1 MARPKSATHD
11 IKRDAIL
18 DIAAQCFADRSYPA
32 ASMNEIATACG
43 TSKARLYHYYD
54 SKEAILF
61 DLMDRYTQRL
71 LSLIALTDATAQ
83 RRNLDDRAAL
93 HELIRAFLQEYESS
107 ATRHVA
113 GVRVELGTRTIFNLL
128 GPLSNPAGVKRQL
141 VGVYA
146 RKWVAPLAE
155 TLGRLGSIR
164 AWVVHGADG
173 LDEITTT
180 GATHVAEFKD
190 GKVHEFDITPADAG
204 LPQAKPQDLKGGTP
218 AENAATMQA
227 LLKGANGP
235 IRDVVL
241 FNAAA
246 VLVIADAAPDL
257 KAGVVQAA
265 LAIDSGKA
273 AAALAALVDI
283 SNRSGA

>member
-1 MARPKSATHD
+1 MARPKSATHE

-113 GVRVELGTRTIFNLL
+113 LLNDTQFLSDVPDENLGTLAISPRELILN
-128 GPLSNPAGVKRQL
+128 RQ
-141 VGVYA
+141 
-146 RKWVAPLAE
+146 
-155 TLGRLGSIR
+155 
-164 AWVVHGADG
+164 
-173 LDEITTT
+173 
-180 GATHVAEFKD
+180 
-190 GKVHEFDITPADAG
+190 
-204 LPQAKPQDLKGGTP
+204 
-218 AENAATMQA
+218 
-227 LLKGANGP
+227 
-235 IRDVVL
+235 RDVVAAVTRAL
-241 FNAAA
+241 RRAYPGRLNAANQTA
-246 VLVIADAAPDL
+246 ITMMLFGMINWTFTWLRPGGPISYVAFAEEVITLLEKGLD
-257 KAGVVQAA
+257 
-265 LAIDSGKA
+265 
-273 AAALAALVDI
+273 
-283 SNRSGA
+283 

>member
-43 TSKARLYHYYD
+43 TSKARLYHYYE

-113 GVRVELGTRTIFNLL
+113 LL
-128 GPLSNPAGVKRQL
+128 NDTQFLSDVPDAS
-141 VGVYA
+141 
-146 RKWVAPLAE
+146 
-155 TLGRLGSIR
+155 LGS
-164 AWVVHGADG
+164 
-173 LDEITTT
+173 
-180 GATHVAEFKD
+180 
-190 GKVHEFDITPADAG
+190 PAVSPRE
-204 LPQAKPQDLKGGTP
+204 LILNRQ
-218 AENAATMQA
+218 
-227 LLKGANGP
+227 
-235 IRDVVL
+235 RDVV
-241 FNAAA
+241 AA
-246 VLVIADAAPDL
+246 VTRALRRAYPGRLNASNQTAITMMLFGMINWTFTWLRPGGPISYVAFAEEVIAL
-257 KAGVVQAA
+257 LEKG
-265 LAIDSGKA
+265 L
-273 AAALAALVDI
+273 
-283 SNRSGA
+283 N

>member
-113 GVRVELGTRTIFNLL
+113 LL
-128 GPLSNPAGVKRQL
+128 NDTQFLSDVPD
-141 VGVYA
+141 
-146 RKWVAPLAE
+146 E
-155 TLGRLGSIR
+155 HLGS
-164 AWVVHGADG
+164 
-173 LDEITTT
+173 
-180 GATHVAEFKD
+180 
-190 GKVHEFDITPADAG
+190 PA
-204 LPQAKPQDLKGGTP
+204 LSPRELILNRQ
-218 AENAATMQA
+218 
-227 LLKGANGP
+227 
-235 IRDVVL
+235 RDVV
-241 FNAAA
+241 AA
-246 VLVIADAAPDL
+246 VTRALRRAYPNRLNASNQTAITMMLFGMINWTFTWLRPGGPISYVAFADEVIAL
-257 KAGVVQAA
+257 LEKG
-265 LAIDSGKA
+265 L
-273 AAALAALVDI
+273 
-283 SNRSGA
+283 N

>member
-43 TSKARLYHYYD
+43 TSKARLYHYYG

-71 LSLIALTDATAQ
+71 LSLIALTEATAQ

-113 GVRVELGTRTIFNLL
+113 LL
-128 GPLSNPAGVKRQL
+128 NDTQFLSDVPDAH
-141 VGVYA
+141 
-146 RKWVAPLAE
+146 
-155 TLGRLGSIR
+155 LGS
-164 AWVVHGADG
+164 
-173 LDEITTT
+173 
-180 GATHVAEFKD
+180 
-190 GKVHEFDITPADAG
+190 PAISPRE
-204 LPQAKPQDLKGGTP
+204 LILNRQ
-218 AENAATMQA
+218 
-227 LLKGANGP
+227 
-235 IRDVVL
+235 RDVV
-241 FNAAA
+241 AA
-246 VLVIADAAPDL
+246 VTRALRRAYPGRLNASKQTAITMMLFGMINWTFTWLRPGGPISYVAFADEVIAL
-257 KAGVVQAA
+257 LEKG
-265 LAIDSGKA
+265 L
-273 AAALAALVDI
+273 
-283 SNRSGA
+283 N

>member
-93 HELIRAFLQEYESS
+93 HELIRAFLQEYASS

-113 GVRVELGTRTIFNLL
+113 LLHDTQFLSDVPDDNL
-128 GPLSNPAGVKRQL
+128 
-141 VGVYA
+141 
-146 RKWVAPLAE
+146 
-155 TLGRLGSIR
+155 
-164 AWVVHGADG
+164 
-173 LDEITTT
+173 
-180 GATHVAEFKD
+180 
-190 GKVHEFDITPADAG
+190 
-204 LPQAKPQDLKGGTP
+204 GTP
-218 AENAATMQA
+218 AISPRELILNRQ
-227 LLKGANGP
+227 
-235 IRDVVL
+235 RDVV
-241 FNAAA
+241 AA
-246 VLVIADAAPDL
+246 VTRALRRAYPGRLNASNQTAITMMLFGMINWTFTWLRPGGPISYVAFAEEVIAL
-257 KAGVVQAA
+257 LEKC
-265 LAIDSGKA
+265 L
-273 AAALAALVDI
+273 
-283 SNRSGA
+283 N